1 MRRTLAALVAA
12 LLPLAAFPASAGAAE
27 PPATAPTDT
36 AREAAEEAERERARQ
51 GAPKAGAKDWAFGL
65 YTGVQYDDNATLRNR
80 HVDVGDERT
89 DWKSVNA
96 LFVDYRL
103 VNTDDRILGLRYNA
117 YQTVLDSHKQL
128 QLTGNTITLHHT
140 EIHAPFVLD
149 LPASFTHYDLYGDAF
164 LNLSSFAPAL
174 YLEESA
180 HLVGVLRG
188 AARRFDY
195 TDLPDSGC
203 YEPDR
208 SAHVYEAGLEQWL
221 LFGERG
227 QYRLEAGY
235 SFRHENAR
243 ENVWTNDAGEARLA
257 LRGELPWWRLGLDLS
272 ATYTEKVFE
281 RDNPLFEATER
292 DRAAA
297 YGLAVSR
304 PIMAHATATLSY
316 LYTDHQSNVESQEYR
331 RNQIT
336 LGVTV
341 LF

>member
-1 MRRTLAALVAA
+1 MRRIIAALAVAF
-12 LLPLAAFPASAGAAE
+12 LPLAAPAGAAE
-27 PPATAPTDT
+27 PSATAPTDT
-36 AREAAEEAERERARQ
+36 AREAAEEAERERTRQ
-51 GAPKAGAKDWAFGL
+51 GAPKAGGKDWAFGL
-65 YTGVQYDDNATLRNR
+65 FTGLQYDDNATLRNR

-103 VNTDDRILGLRYNA
+103 VNTDERVLGLRYNA

-128 QLTGNTITLHHT
+128 QLTGNTFTVHHT
-140 EIHAPFVLD
+140 EIHAQFVLD
-149 LPASFTHYDLYGDAF
+149 LPVSFSHYDLYGDPF

-188 AARRFDY
+188 ADRRFDY
-195 TDLPDSGC
+195 NDLPDSGF

-221 LFGERG
+221 IFGERG

-235 SFRHENAR
+235 TFRHENAR
-243 ENVWTNDAGEARLA
+243 ENVWTNDAGEARIG
-257 LRGELPWWRLGLDLS
+257 LRGELPWWRLGLDAS
-272 ATYTEKVFE
+272 VTYTEKKYAE
-281 RDNPLFEATER
+281 DNPFFEATER

-316 LYTDHQSNVESQEYR
+316 LYTDHQSNVQTQEYR